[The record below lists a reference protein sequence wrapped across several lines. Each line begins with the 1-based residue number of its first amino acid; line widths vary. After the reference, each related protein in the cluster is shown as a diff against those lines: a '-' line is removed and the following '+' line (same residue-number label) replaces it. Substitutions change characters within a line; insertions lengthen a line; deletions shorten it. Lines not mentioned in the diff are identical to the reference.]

1 MLHKASTLFLE
12 LEEVCL
18 LTFVHVRA
26 VRQAWDFVSRS
37 TAPHRDRPQQAA
49 ESPDADD
56 SPIARWAYRSGSA
69 GEGRMAPRAISP
81 FEKSPPQGIDG
92 LQPFGGGEDG
102 ETRQRSP
109 GHSHRNMNGT
119 KPSPSFSD
127 FSDLRDL
134 GTTSPRASRNKASER
149 EHVDSG
155 ALTAR
160 DLDNNHSHTSRGT
173 HTQKAH
179 ESDQASIKATKAS
192 RLRQAKNAEK
202 LESTGRGWRDM
213 KNDPKLRQLAE
224 QIAQE
229 LHRSKRVAGDHK
241 KAAFR

>member
-1 MLHKASTLFLE
+1 M
-12 LEEVCL
+12 
-18 LTFVHVRA
+18 
-26 VRQAWDFVSRS
+26 
-37 TAPHRDRPQQAA
+37 APHRERPQQAA

-56 SPIARWAYRSGSA
+56 SPLARWAYRNDSA
-69 GEGRMAPRAISP
+69 GEGRMAPREISP
-81 FEKSPPQGIDG
+81 SEKSPPHGIDG
-92 LQPFGGGEDG
+92 LQPFGGGEYG

-109 GHSHRNMNGT
+109 GHSHRNGA
-119 KPSPSFSD
+119 KPSSS

-134 GTTSPRASRNKASER
+134 GPTSPRASRNKASER

-160 DLDNNHSHTSRGT
+160 DLDKNHSHTSRWT

-202 LESTGRGWRDM
+202 LESSGRGWRDM

-241 KAAFR
+241 KSAFR